1 MVDPIGFTIGPV
13 SEAAAKLLALAV
25 GTYALLTARQTW
37 TAYQKQLPDR
47 GSALMATWVMI
58 GLSVLLWTHGARLL
72 PAPFSLV
79 VLACS
84 GIGIVITLTYTLGN
98 MAKKFEEWKEDL
110 RNLVEEW
117 AEKALP
123 ESQRDAWLQ
132 NRFDQLHP
140 EQKRKTPH
148 LMMGLF
154 VVAYVGLGYGI
165 LRGIQAMV
173 PADAN
178 VGENLANFN
187 AALSAGI
194 MPAGHMVAITA
205 LLAVLLLLLPVE
217 ILRLQFP
224 QMAYPFKGTI
234 TSMLR
239 ERERGL
245 FGAHYYIAATLP
257 MAVLWL
263 TDDSTSW
270 DVTLFAVIAVLGVTV
285 FADSASAIIG
295 IRFGRTKWPH
305 NKGKS
310 IQGTVGGC
318 AVAFA
323 VAVPFVGL
331 PMAVVSAAVFFL
343 VDVLAPVPFSIS
355 DNILNPLALAA
366 VYTVMLPYLA
376 PLIPFF

>member
-13 SEAAAKLLALAV
+13 SQAAARLLALVV
-25 GTYALLTARQTW
+25 GTYALLTARHAVA
-37 TAYQKQLPDR
+37 AYQQRLPDR
-47 GSALMATWVMI
+47 GSAMMATWVMI
-58 GLSVLLWTHGARLL
+58 GMAVLLWIDGARLL

-79 VLACS
+79 VLAAFVV
-84 GIGIVITLTYTLGN
+84 GIAITLGYTLGN
-98 MAKKFEEWKEDL
+98 MAKRFEAWREDV
-110 RNLVEEW
+110 RKIIEEW

-132 NRFDQLHP
+132 NRFEQLHP

-165 LRGIQAMV
+165 LKGIAALV
-173 PADAN
+173 PDDAT
-178 VGENLANFN
+178 VGENLMNLN
-187 AALSAGI
+187 AALSGGI
-194 MPAGHMVAITA
+194 MEAGHMVAITA

-217 ILRLQFP
+217 MLRLQFP
-224 QMAYPFKGTI
+224 QMEYPFKGTI

-257 MAVLWL
+257 MAVLFL
-263 TDDSTSW
+263 TDDSATW
-270 DVTLFAVIAVLGVTV
+270 DVTLFAVIAMLGVSV
-285 FADSASAIIG
+285 FADAASAIFG
-295 IRFGRTKWPH
+295 IRWGRHKWPH
-305 NKGKS
+305 NRGKS
-310 IQGTVGGC
+310 LEGTAGGC
-318 AVAFA
+318 LVAFV
-323 VAVPFVGL
+323 VALPFVGL
-331 PMAVVSAAVFFL
+331 PVAIASAVVFLL
-343 VDVLAPVPFSIS
+343 VDVLAPVPFSVS

-366 VYTVMLPYLA
+366 AYALLLPHLA

>member
-13 SEAAAKLLALAV
+13 SQAAARLLALVV
-25 GTYALLTARQTW
+25 GTYALLTARHTW
-37 TAYQKQLPDR
+37 AAYQQRLPDR

-58 GLSVLLWTHGARLL
+58 GICVLLWVRGERLL

-79 VLACS
+79 ALAAFV
-84 GIGIVITLTYTLGN
+84 IGIAITLGYTLGN
-98 MAKKFEEWKEDL
+98 MAKKFEEWRDEVRKII
-110 RNLVEEW
+110 EEW
-117 AEKALP
+117 ADKALP
-123 ESQRDAWLQ
+123 ESQREAWLQ

-165 LRGIQAMV
+165 LLGIAALI
-173 PADAN
+173 PADAAA
-178 VGENLANFN
+178 GENLLNLR
-187 AALSAGI
+187 AALAGGI

-217 ILRLQFP
+217 MLRLQFP
-224 QMAYPFKGTI
+224 QMEYPFKGTI

-257 MAVLWL
+257 MAVLFL

-270 DVTLFAVIAVLGVTV
+270 DVTLFAVIAMLGVSV
-285 FADSASAIIG
+285 FADAASAIFG
-295 IRFGRTKWPH
+295 IRWGKHKWPH
-305 NKGKS
+305 SKGKS
-310 IQGTVGGC
+310 LEGTAGGC
-318 AVAFA
+318 AVAFL
-323 VAVPFVGL
+323 VALPFVGVPVAL
-331 PMAVVSAAVFFL
+331 VSALVFFI
-343 VDVLAPVPFSIS
+343 VDVLAPVPFSVS

-366 VYTVMLPYLA
+366 AYILMQPHLA